1 MNNYNEKYQTPPDV
15 CKYMVSMM
23 PKEAITV
30 LEPTVV

>member
-1 MNNYNEKYQTPPDV
+1 MKEDTKYQTPPDV

-30 LEPTVV
+30 LEAQQ